1 MNTNFTTKVALI
13 AGAAIVLSAC
23 SSGNSGGSSGGS
35 GSGDETVTET
45 VTETA
50 APVLQSGFAFP
61 DVQLVD
67 GDSVG
72 TVTVPDGEL
81 PVFSARRTLSAGTG
95 DVVAFGDPVQ
105 LKYSM
110 YSWTSGALVES
121 TNDFDEAIIINA
133 GVTEGVPAFLSST
146 VLGRNK
152 GETVQIVYE
161 AGMDDLPAYLDQ
173 EDAYVMVLQVL

>member
-1 MNTNFTTKVALI
+1 M
-13 AGAAIVLSAC
+13 
-23 SSGNSGGSSGGS
+23 
-35 GSGDETVTET
+35 
-45 VTETA
+45 
-50 APVLQSGFAFP
+50 
-61 DVQLVD
+61 QLVD

-72 TVTVPDGEL
+72 TVTVPGGDL

>member
-23 SSGNSGGSSGGS
+23 SSGNSGGSGS
-35 GSGDETVTET
+35 GSGDETTVTET

-72 TVTVPDGEL
+72 TVTVPGGDL

-133 GVTEGVPAFLSST
+133 GVTQGVPAFLSST

>member
-23 SSGNSGGSSGGS
+23 SSGSSGGS
-35 GSGDETVTET
+35 GSGDET

-72 TVTVPDGEL
+72 TVTVPGGDL